1 MKWIFIII
9 GVLAILFVVKMVFSF
24 IHETRQLNQSIREE
38 GGMRCVCGTL
48 VDGLMTYR
56 GARVVKEDSNSIS
69 IDGPF
74 YEPYSNTPCGFW
86 RVSIFRSWDWISIK
100 YTAHAGLG
108 LGWTRKTWQFDKV
121 ENQQYILETM
131 KPVLEKWVGM
141 VLFGSPR

>member
-1 MKWIFIII
+1 
-9 GVLAILFVVKMVFSF
+9 
-24 IHETRQLNQSIREE
+24 
-38 GGMRCVCGTL
+38 MRCVCGTL
-48 VDGLMTYR
+48 VDGLLTYR

-74 YEPYSNTPCGFW
+74 YDPYSNTPCGFW